1 MHLSLGIAGDYDGAN
16 SPRVSMSKRTCLAIV
31 LAAGE
36 GTRMRS
42 ARPKVLHE
50 VTRRSLLAHVLAAV
64 RAAGIEEAAVVVG
77 PHAEAVAEE
86 ARHALAQTQIFVQ
99 AERRGTGHAVLSAR
113 KAIARGAD
121 DILVIFGDTPL
132 ISADTLKRLR
142 GAIDRHASVA
152 VLGFR
157 PQNPTGYGR
166 LIMNGHR
173 LVDIREEKDASEA
186 ERKIDLCNGGLMAL
200 RGDVA
205 LDILDRIENKNAK
218 GEFYLTDAVAIA
230 DSIALEA
237 VALETTEDE
246 VHGINTKAQ
255 LADAE
260 DVMQWRLRDAAME
273 AGVTLIAPETV
284 FLAADTKFGRDVI
297 VEPNVVF
304 GPGVVVEDNA
314 VIRAFSHLEGAHVGK
329 GASVGPF
336 ARLRAGAK
344 LGAKSRVGNFVE
356 VKAAEIGEGAKANHL
371 AYIGDGSVGAGANI
385 GAGTIFC
392 NYDGANKH
400 RSVVGKGAFIGSN
413 SALGAPVKVGD
424 DAYVGSG
431 SVITDDVPARALAL
445 GRSRQVTK
453 PDWVPDRS
461 ARKTGPTS
469 GRKKTAPK
477 KLKNGLKKKARTK
490 TKR

>member
-1 MHLSLGIAGDYDGAN
+1 
-16 SPRVSMSKRTCLAIV
+16 MSKRTCLAIV

-42 ARPKVLHE
+42 ALPKVLHA
-50 VTRRSLLAHVLAAV
+50 VAGRSLLAHVLTAV
-64 RAAGIEEAAVVVG
+64 RGAGMQACAVVVG
-77 PHAEAVAEE
+77 PKSEAVADE
-86 ARHALAQTQIFVQ
+86 ARRVLPKANVFVQ
-99 AERRGTGHAVLSAR
+99 AERRGTAHAVLAAR
-113 KAIARGAD
+113 AAIEKGAD

-132 ISADTLKRLR
+132 ITADTLKRLR
-142 GAIDRHASVA
+142 SAIDHHASVA

-157 PQNPTGYGR
+157 AANPAGYGR
-166 LIMNGHR
+166 LITNGHR
-173 LVDIREEKDASEA
+173 LVAIREERDASDL
-186 ERKIDLCNGGLMAL
+186 ERKIDLCNGGLMAF

-205 LDILDRIENKNAK
+205 LDILGRIDDKNAK

-230 DSIALEA
+230 DGMALEA

-246 VHGINTKAQ
+246 VHGINTKSQ

-260 DVMQWRLRDAAME
+260 DVLQWRLRDAAME

-284 FLAADTKFGRDVI
+284 FLCADTTFGRDVT

-304 GPGVVVEDNA
+304 GPGVTIEDNA

-336 ARLRAGAK
+336 ARLRPGTK

-356 VKAAEIGEGAKANHL
+356 VKAAELGEGAKANHL
-371 AYIGDGSVGAGANI
+371 AYIGDGSVGDGANI

-392 NYDGANKH
+392 NYDGATKH
-400 RSVVGKGAFIGSN
+400 RTVVGKAAFIGSN
-413 SALGAPVKVGD
+413 SALVAPVKVGD
-424 DAYVGSG
+424 KAYVGSG
-431 SVITDDVPARALAL
+431 SVITGNVPAGALAL
-445 GRSRQVTK
+445 GRGRQVNK
-453 PDWVPDRS
+453 PDWKLGK
-461 ARKTGPTS
+461 A
-469 GRKKTAPK
+469 TAKAAGTAKPAATAKPK
-477 KLKNGLKKKARTK
+477 AAKAKKAK

>member
-1 MHLSLGIAGDYDGAN
+1 MT
-16 SPRVSMSKRTCLAIV
+16 KRTCLAIV

-42 ARPKVLHE
+42 SLPKVLHA
-50 VTRRSLLAHVLAAV
+50 VAGRTLLGHVLHAVRGAHVDAC
-64 RAAGIEEAAVVVG
+64 AVVVG
-77 PHAEAVAEE
+77 PNGEAVAEE
-86 ARHALAQTQIFVQ
+86 ARRVLPKADVFVQ
-99 AERRGTGHAVLSAR
+99 KERRGTAHAVLAAR
-113 KAIARGAD
+113 AAIAKGAD
-121 DILVIFGDTPL
+121 DIVVCFADTPL
-132 ISADTLKRLR
+132 ISAETLKRLR
-142 GAIDRHASVA
+142 TAIHRHASVA

-157 PQNPTGYGR
+157 PANSAGYGR
-166 LIMNGHR
+166 LITNGHR
-173 LVDIREEKDASEA
+173 LVAIREERDASDV
-186 ERKIDLCNGGLMAL
+186 ERKIGLCNGGLMAL

-205 LDILDRIENKNAK
+205 LDILGRIDNDNAK

-314 VIRAFSHLEGAHVGK
+314 VIHAFSHLEGAHVGK

-336 ARLRAGAK
+336 ARLRPGTK

-356 VKAAEIGEGAKANHL
+356 VKTAELGEGAKANHL
-371 AYIGDGSVGAGANI
+371 AYIGDGRVGAGANI

-392 NYDGANKH
+392 NYDGKAKH
-400 RSVVGKGAFIGSN
+400 RTEVGKGAFIGSN
-413 SALGAPVKVGD
+413 SALVAPVKVGD
-424 DAYVGSG
+424 NAYVGSG
-431 SVITDDVPARALAL
+431 SVITGNVPAGALAI
-445 GRSRQVTK
+445 GRGRQVN
-453 PDWVPDRS
+453 
-461 ARKTGPTS
+461 KTGWAPGKS
-469 GRKKTAPK
+469 AKKAAAKKPVKAVPK
-477 KLKNGLKKKARTK
+477 KKTK